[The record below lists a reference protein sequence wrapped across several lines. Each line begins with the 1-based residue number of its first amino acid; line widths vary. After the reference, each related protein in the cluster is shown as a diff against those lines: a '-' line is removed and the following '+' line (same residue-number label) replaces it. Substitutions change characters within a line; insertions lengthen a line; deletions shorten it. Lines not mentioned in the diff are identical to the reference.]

1 MIARALSLL
10 VFDMVVQPLSAASEP
25 ADTSSVRSAGEL
37 RNVTVTA
44 SRRKHSNAI
53 QAVPT
58 QYLDKKAIDDLG
70 LESVAEAM
78 RQFAGV
84 SVKDYGGIGGMK
96 TVSVRNLGAAHT
108 AVSYDG
114 MTVSN
119 TQAGQIDIGRFS
131 LDNVSLLS
139 MSVGSGSDLMQT
151 ARHYASAGVMAIET
165 ERPHFGNRPYSMR
178 IKVKGGSW
186 GQFCP
191 QLRYWQ
197 RLGQRTSLAL
207 DATMTRADGIYP
219 FTLKNG
225 RIVTREK
232 RYNSDITS
240 WQGELNLYHT
250 FADSSRLDVKAYGFH
265 SERGLPGVVVL
276 YNPTTRER
284 MWDENFFGQVAWSKF
299 LSRQWQLK
307 VRGKYTHSWNRY
319 EDYNVKYTGGVMS
332 DVNRQDEYYISSTIG
347 YTSVTGLSLSLA
359 EDLSVNTLRTNING
373 SPNPLRFTS
382 LTVLA
387 ARYRYGRL
395 TAEGN
400 IVGTYTTEH
409 ISIRQGFIGTEPD
422 DRRKLSPSLSAS
434 FRLLHNEPL
443 YLRAMLKNTFRVP
456 TFNDLYYLRIGNT
469 SLRPER
475 ANEYGVGLTWNM
487 RPQPWLRYLSLTV
500 DGYFNNVRDKIVAF
514 PSTYVWKMV
523 NFGKVDI
530 CGVDATL
537 AAELPLMHRVSLS
550 LAGSFTRQD
559 ARNMTEGD
567 ASYNS
572 QLPYTPKTTGSM
584 SAILSTPWLT
594 LGYSFAGQGRRYS
607 MDQNIKEYE
616 IKSYIEHSL
625 SFSHLFEWKAS
636 RLKLQLSVHNLTDC
650 QYEIIKYYPMP
661 GRSWTASAVWTW

>member
-1 MIARALSLL
+1 MSLVALNLTA
-10 VFDMVVQPLSAASEP
+10 MPLSATNEC
-25 ADTSSVRSAGEL
+25 ADTTVVHSSHEL
-37 RNVTVTA
+37 RNVTVTS
-44 SRRKHSNAI
+44 SRRQHSNAL
-53 QAVPT
+53 QTVPT
-58 QYLDKKAIDDLG
+58 QYLDRNAINDLG
-70 LESVAEAM
+70 IESVAEAM

-114 MTVSN
+114 ITVSN

-139 MSVGSGSDLMQT
+139 LSIGHSNDIMQT

-165 ERPHFGNRPYSMR
+165 ERPHFGKHPYSVR
-178 IKVKGGSW
+178 VKIKGGSW
-186 GQFCP
+186 GQFSP

-197 RLGQRTSLAL
+197 RLGKNTSLAF
-207 DATMTRADGIYP
+207 DGSMTRADGIYP

-225 RIVTREK
+225 RLVTREK

-250 FADSSRLDVKAYGFH
+250 FADSSQLDVKAYGFH

-284 MWDENFFGQVAWSKF
+284 LWDENFFGQVSWTKHLA
-299 LSRQWQLK
+299 RQWKLK

-332 DVNRQDEYYISSTIG
+332 DVNRQDEYYMSSTLG
-347 YTSVTGLSLSLA
+347 WTPLKGFSMSLA
-359 EDLSVNTLRTNING
+359 EDLSINTLRTNING

-382 LTVLA
+382 LTALA
-387 ARYRYGRL
+387 ARYRYGRF

-409 ISIRQGFIGTEPD
+409 ITIRQGFIGNEPD
-422 DRRKLSPSLSAS
+422 DRKKLSPSLSVS
-434 FRLLHNEPL
+434 FRLLPQESL
-443 YLRAMLKNTFRVP
+443 YLRAMMKNTFRVP

-469 SLRPER
+469 SLHPER
-475 ANEYGVGLTWNM
+475 ANEYGVGVTWNM
-487 RPQPWLRYLSLTV
+487 RPQPWLRYLSITV
-500 DGYFNNVRDKIVAF
+500 DGYYNNVRDKIVAF
-514 PSTYVWKMV
+514 PSTYIWKMV

-530 CGVDATL
+530 YGLDATM
-537 AAELPLMHRVSLS
+537 ATEVPFTKQISLS
-550 LAGSFTRQD
+550 VAGSFTYQD
-559 ARNMTEGD
+559 ARNKTED
-567 ASYNS
+567 DVSYNS
-572 QLPYTPKTTGSM
+572 QLPYTPKTTGS
-584 SAILSTPWLT
+584 LSTIIKTPWLT
-594 LGYSFAGQGRRYS
+594 LGYTLTGQGRRYS

-616 IKSYIEHSL
+616 IESYVEHSL
-625 SFSHLFEWKAS
+625 SASHQFVLKRS
-636 RLKLQLSVHNLTDC
+636 RLSLQLSIHNLTDR

-661 GRSWTASAVWTW
+661 GRSWTASATWTW